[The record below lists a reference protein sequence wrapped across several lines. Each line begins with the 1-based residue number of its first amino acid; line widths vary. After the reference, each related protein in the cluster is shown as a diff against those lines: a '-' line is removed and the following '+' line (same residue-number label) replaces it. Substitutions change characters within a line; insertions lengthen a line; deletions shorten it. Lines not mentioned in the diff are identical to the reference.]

1 MLIVDDD
8 AEVRTL
14 LTSILK
20 DEGYSVDAV
29 ENGQNA
35 VETCKKLQFDAALID
50 IDLPDMKGIQLLSI
64 LKKIQPSMVKI
75 IITGHPSI
83 ENAVK
88 AVNEKADGYLLKP
101 FDAVELLETIK
112 ELIAEKNKETSRMN
126 ILFMGAHPDDV
137 ELGCGGTLIKHV
149 QNGNKVYVLVFTDGE
164 EGKGGNC
171 GLDRIQESTQ
181 ALTYAGVPLT
191 NIKFL
196 HFPDTGLWQERQK
209 VMNAIT
215 DVCEE
220 FQIQIVYTHS
230 NKAYHQDHVTI
241 YDETMRGAKKATG
254 ILAYETHGGMNPFF
268 SPTFFVDIG
277 DVIDK
282 KIAMLKFHQSQIS
295 KNYLN
300 VESVIALAQF
310 RSSQSEEFH
319 YAEAFEVIKMSAQW
333 GW

>member
-14 LTSILK
+14 LASILK
-20 DEGYSVDAV
+20 EEGYSVEAV
-29 ENGQNA
+29 ENGQDA
-35 VETCKKLQFDAALID
+35 VKTCEKMPFDAALID
-50 IDLPDMKGIQLLSI
+50 IDLPDIKGIQLLSI
-64 LKKIQPSMVKI
+64 LKKIQPSMVEI

-88 AVNEKADGYLLKP
+88 AVNEKADGYILKP
-101 FDAVELLETIK
+101 FNAVELLETIK
-112 ELIAEKNKETSRMN
+112 ELLAEKAKEISRMN
-126 ILFMGAHPDDV
+126 ILFLGAHPDDV

-164 EGKGGNC
+164 EGKDENC
-171 GLDRIQESTQ
+171 KLDRVQESTQ
-181 ALTYAGVPLT
+181 ALTFAGVPLS
-191 NIKFL
+191 NIQFL
-196 HFPDTGLWQERQK
+196 HFPDTELWRERQK

-230 NKAYHQDHVTI
+230 NKAYHQDHVTVF
-241 YDETMRGAKKATG
+241 DETMRGAKKATG
-254 ILAYETHGGMNPFF
+254 ILAYETHGGTNSSF

-282 KIAMLKFHQSQIS
+282 KITMLKFHQSQIS